1 MFTGWLFYTILL
13 KTVVSLLKKK
23 KYRHDNVTAYTMLLP
38 IVVLL
43 TIFVVIPFGYALYV
57 SFYDWSFYQE
67 SVFVG
72 WQNFSNVLTD
82 PLFGKSIMVGLKFA
96 LLVVPAQL
104 ILAFL
109 FSHVIRAIGSK
120 LSGFIKTAIYIPTI
134 ISGIIASIIFAFIY
148 DYNAGLLNYIINLFG
163 MENKAWLADVQTA
176 LNSIAL
182 PTIWLGFGITALIM
196 LAGLLD
202 IPEIYYEAA
211 DLEGAGTW
219 RKMFYITLPLMRNVI
234 LYLLVVGFAGA
245 IQQFELPLVMT
256 GGGPLSETTTPN
268 LYIFNHFRNDVLVG
282 HSIAS
287 ALLLFIVLGSI
298 SAIIFKVLNSEKA
311 IDG

>member
-1 MFTGWLFYTILL
+1 M
-13 KTVVSLLKKK
+13 KKK
-23 KYRHDNVTAYTMLLP
+23 KVRQDNITAYTMLLP

-43 TIFVVIPFGYALYV
+43 TIFVVIPFGYAFYV

-67 SVFVG
+67 STFVG
-72 WQNFSNVLTD
+72 WQNFKNVLTD
-82 PLFGKSIMVGLKFA
+82 PLFGKAIMIGLKFA

-109 FSHVIRAIGSK
+109 FAHVIRAAGSK
-120 LSGFIKTAIYIPTI
+120 MSGFIKTSIYIPTI
-134 ISGIIASIIFAFIY
+134 ISGIIASIIFTFIF
-148 DYNAGLLNYIINLFG
+148 DYNAGLANYIINLFG
-163 MENKAWLADVQTA
+163 MENKAWLADVGTA
-176 LNSIAL
+176 LNSIAV

-211 DLEGAGTW
+211 DLEGAGSW
-219 RKMFYITLPLMRNVI
+219 RKMIHITIPLMRNVI

-256 GGGPLSETTTPN
+256 GGGPLDETTTPN

-287 ALLLFIVLGSI
+287 ALLLFVVLGSI
-298 SAIIFKVLNSEKA
+298 SAFIFKILDSEKA

>member
-1 MFTGWLFYTILL
+1 M
-13 KTVVSLLKKK
+13 KKK
-23 KYRHDNVTAYTMLLP
+23 NARPDNVTAYTMLIP

-43 TIFVVIPFGYALYV
+43 TIFVIIPFVYALIV

-67 SVFVG
+67 SRFVG
-72 WQNFSNVLTD
+72 WQNYVNVLND
-82 PLFGKSIMVGLKFA
+82 PLFGKAVVTGLKFA
-96 LLVVPAQL
+96 LLVVPAQM

-109 FSHVIRAIGSK
+109 FAHVIRSMGKK
-120 LSGFIKTAIYIPTI
+120 LSGFVKTAIYIPTI
-134 ISGIIASIIFAFIY
+134 ISGIIASIIFVFIF
-148 DYNAGLLNYIINLFG
+148 DYNAGLANVILNLFG
-163 MENKAWLADVQTA
+163 VENQAWLADVKTA
-176 LNSIAL
+176 LASIAL
-182 PTIWLGFGITALIM
+182 PAIWLGFGITSLIM

-202 IPEIYYEAA
+202 IPDSYYEAA
-211 DLEGAGTW
+211 DLEGAGSW
-219 RKMFYITLPLMRNVI
+219 SKMIYITIPLLKNVV
-234 LYLLVVGFAGA
+234 LFLLITGFTGA

-256 GGGPLSETTTPN
+256 GGGPLNETTTPN

-311 IDG
+311 VDG